1 MPDYILVM
9 HADTVGDEP
18 DWQPYLDKLKQTG
31 CFQGGSAIGE
41 GVCVRKSGVPA
52 PVTEHLSGYIR
63 VSAENLHQAKSL
75 LIGNPHFEAG
85 GTVEIR
91 ELPRTD

>member
-9 HADTVGDEP
+9 HDDAVGDQS

-41 GVCVRKSGVPA
+41 GVCVR
-52 PVTEHLSGYIR
+52 
-63 VSAENLHQAKSL
+63 
-75 LIGNPHFEAG
+75 
-85 GTVEIR
+85 
-91 ELPRTD
+91 